1 MTIADRLKDLM
12 LVFFMSCFT
21 PQGWRP
27 KFEKLL
33 SDINTLETAARE
45 QKQTIYE
52 LKRRV
57 EECEAII
64 NAHPLKSTDI
74 GYFTEVREAQLKSEY
89 GP

>member
-12 LVFFMSCFT
+12 LVFFTSCFT

-33 SDINTLETAARE
+33 SDIGTLETVARE
-45 QKQTIYE
+45 QKKTIYE
-52 LKRRV
+52 LKKRV
-57 EECEAII
+57 EECEAVI
-64 NAHPLKSTDI
+64 NAHSIKSTEI
-74 GYFTEVREAQLKSEY
+74 GYFTNVREAQLNREH